1 MPSLQSEN
9 ESFLEYL
16 DYVEQDCTDLI
27 GEYTEQYE
35 YEQQD
40 LY

>member
-1 MPSLQSEN
+1 MPSLPSEN
-9 ESFLEYL
+9 ESFLEDL

-27 GEYTEQYE
+27 DEYTAQYE